1 MNIDQLEATIFAL
14 NNINNLCNSIEVLK
28 EAKSFGHATGLAL
41 IGWEEFV
48 RAMNFYI
55 LACSKNLNPVEEKKI
70 LNNIEKIGTGNLASK
85 IDESLEIGM
94 QIVLTRW
101 LQAKPESFEI
111 LINYLTAQTEFEKNT
126 FLDAMLE
133 YLKGDTSNFAITFRQ
148 LLDLTKEIKI
158 FSKIK
163 KETYLYV
170 NKNNSAPITSTDE
183 TLSTYFDHLLKIKA
197 FSESIID
204 FIKELF
210 MKKELFEKY
219 VKFDNNVRLIWPNI
233 YKGFG

>member
-1 MNIDQLEATIFAL
+1 MASEHIETTIFAL
-14 NNINNLCNSIEVLK
+14 NNVNLYYSSVELLANSK
-28 EAKSFGHATGLAL
+28 KYGHATGLTILA
-41 IGWEEFV
+41 WEEFI

-55 LACSKNLNPVEEKKI
+55 LACSPNLNPVDKKKI
-70 LNNIEKIGTGNLASK
+70 NSNIDKSGSGNLASK
-85 IDESLEIGM
+85 LEEGLEIAM

-111 LINYLTAQTEFEKNT
+111 LINYLTATSDFERAT

-133 YLKGDTSNFAITFRQ
+133 YLKGDTSDYAINFRR
-148 LLDLTKEIKI
+148 LLELKNNSKL

-170 NKNNSAPITSTDE
+170 GNKNSAPITTTEE
-183 TLSTYFDHLLKIKA
+183 TLLSFFEPLKGVKSFA
-197 FSESIID
+197 DSILE
-204 FIKELF
+204 FLKELF
-210 MKKELFEKY
+210 VNKELFEKY

-233 YKGFG
+233 IKKF

>member
-1 MNIDQLEATIFAL
+1 MHIEQLETTIFAL
-14 NNINNLCNSIEVLK
+14 NNINILCNSIEVLK
-28 EAKSFGHATGLAL
+28 DAKSFGHATGLAL
-41 IGWEEFV
+41 VGWEEFV

-55 LACSKNLNPVEEKKI
+55 LACSASLNPVEEKKI
-70 LNNIEKIGTGNLASK
+70 KNNIEKVSTGNFASK
-85 IDESLEIGM
+85 VGESLEIGM

-111 LINYLTAQTEFEKNT
+111 LINYLTAQTELEKNT

-133 YLKGDTSNFAITFRQ
+133 YLKGDTSNFAITFRH
-148 LLDLTKEIKI
+148 LFNLTKDVKL

-163 KETYLYV
+163 KETFLYV
-170 NKNNSAPITSTDE
+170 NNNNSAPITTTEE
-183 TLSTYFDHLLKIKA
+183 TLSNYYDHLLKIKA
-197 FSESIID
+197 FSESITE
-204 FIKELF
+204 FLKELF

>member
-1 MNIDQLEATIFAL
+1 MASEHTETTIFAF
-14 NNINNLCNSIEVLK
+14 NNVNLYYSSAELLKNSNNY
-28 EAKSFGHATGLAL
+28 GHATGLTILA
-41 IGWEEFV
+41 WEEFI

-55 LACSKNLNPVEEKKI
+55 LACSPNLNPVDEKKI
-70 LNNIEKIGTGNLASK
+70 HSNIDKSGSGNLAIK
-85 IDESLEIGM
+85 IEESSEIAM

-111 LINYLTAQTEFEKNT
+111 LINYLTATSDFEKNT

-133 YLKGDTSNFAITFRQ
+133 YLKGDTSDYAITFRRI
-148 LLDLTKEIKI
+148 LELKNNSKI

-170 NKNNSAPITSTDE
+170 SKNNSAPITTTEE
-183 TLSTYFDHLLKIKA
+183 TLSSFFEPLKSIKL
-197 FSESIID
+197 FTESILK
-204 FIKELF
+204 FLKELF

-219 VKFDNNVRLIWPNI
+219 VKFDNNVRLIWPSI
-233 YKGFG
+233 YRGF